1 MTNPLLVAS
10 CVTALIALVFLYK
23 LVKPRNE
30 VWESMTR
37 FELGQ
42 RVVRVWRE
50 EDEACYGPDPEII
63 LIYRTFDEYTLDPE
77 ILQRLGDLPRVSAV
91 EILRQGDG
99 ILRYP
104 DWR

>member
-1 MTNPLLVAS
+1 MTNPLLLAS
-10 CVTALIALVFLYK
+10 CITALIALVFLYK

-37 FELGQ
+37 WEHGQ
-42 RVVRVWRE
+42 RVIRVWRE
-50 EDEACYGPDPEII
+50 EDGVVYGPDPEIVQI
-63 LIYRTFDEYTLDPE
+63 CASFDMDTRDPE

-91 EILRQGDG
+91 EILRHGDG